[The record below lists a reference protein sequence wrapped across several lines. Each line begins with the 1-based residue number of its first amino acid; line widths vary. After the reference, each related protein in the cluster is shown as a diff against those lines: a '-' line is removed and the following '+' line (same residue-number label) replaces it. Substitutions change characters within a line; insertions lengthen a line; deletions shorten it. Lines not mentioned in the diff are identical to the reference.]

1 MAPLFGQAMRPLVEA
16 KLFDPAAI
24 APGWQAFP
32 FAMTL
37 RPSQLRAS
45 AAEAALM
52 VPSAASLAPRYAS
65 LDVPVTIVSGEGD
78 RIVDHASQSARL
90 ASELP
95 QAKLI
100 TIGGVGHMVHY
111 SATDRVVQA
120 IEQALQ
126 QR

>member
-1 MAPLFGQAMRPLVEA
+1 
-16 KLFDPAAI
+16 
-24 APGWQAFP
+24 
-32 FAMTL
+32 
-37 RPSQLRAS
+37 
-45 AAEAALM
+45 M

-65 LDVPVTIVSGEGD
+65 LDLPVTIVSGEGD

-90 ASELP
+90 ASEVP

-126 QR
+126 QRQAIDEG